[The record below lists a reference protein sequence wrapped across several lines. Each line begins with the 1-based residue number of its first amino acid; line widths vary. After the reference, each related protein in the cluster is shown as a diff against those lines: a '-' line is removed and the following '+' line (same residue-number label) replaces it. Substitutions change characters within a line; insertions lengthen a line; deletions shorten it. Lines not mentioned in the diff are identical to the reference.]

1 MPAHRKGQL
10 LYDANMIDAP
20 GPNGRS
26 NWYQMNSSTS
36 QNIQN
41 TTVNTIRRDIRVP
54 MPAFGS

>member
-10 LYDANMIDAP
+10 RYDANKIDAP

-26 NWYQMNSSTS
+26 NWYQINSSTS

-41 TTVNTIRRDIRVP
+41 TTVNTIRRDIRVA
-54 MPAFGS
+54 MPA

>member
-41 TTVNTIRRDIRVP
+41 LSLIHI
-54 MPAFGS
+54 